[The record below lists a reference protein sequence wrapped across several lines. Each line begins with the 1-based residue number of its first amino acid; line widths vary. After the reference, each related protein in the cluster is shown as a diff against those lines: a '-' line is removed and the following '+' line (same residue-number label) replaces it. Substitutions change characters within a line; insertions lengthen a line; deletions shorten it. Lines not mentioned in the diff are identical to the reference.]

1 MTTLARA
8 GVSVAAYIAF
18 IILVNLLFVPSNLI
32 EGVTQWSTNSWM
44 GTLYLANVIVGFVFV
59 LRDYAQREI
68 GHKVLI
74 ATALAMIPVWWFAGP
89 GLAIA
94 SLVAFALSETA
105 DWAIYSFTKRPLQ
118 NRILLSS
125 LFAVPID
132 TLAFQHLAGYLT
144 PAAFI
149 TEVVSKA
156 LGVAIV
162 WYLLKLR
169 FGTDEATVPG
179 PARH

>member
-1 MTTLARA
+1 MNKVTRTSLAI
-8 GVSVAAYIAF
+8 AAYVGF
-18 IILVNLLFVPSNLI
+18 IILVNWLFIPENLI
-32 EGVTQWSTNSWM
+32 EGVTQWSTTTWM

-68 GHKVLI
+68 GHKVLLI
-74 ATALAMIPVWWFAGP
+74 TALAGIPVYYFAGP

-94 SLVAFALSETA
+94 SMVAFMLSEMT
-105 DWAIYSFTKRPLQ
+105 DWAVYTFTKRPLQ
-118 NRILLSS
+118 SRIILSS
-125 LFAVPID
+125 LFAVPVD

-144 PAAFI
+144 PAAFV

-156 LGVAIV
+156 IGVAIV

-169 FGTDEATVPG
+169 VGNSEKPAT
-179 PARH
+179 AH